1 MRIVVQVTYIRPM
14 GHRQADSNIANKLRR
29 AWVDS
34 GLTQVSL
41 SEKVGIDQGHLSN
54 ILNARRNPSLQT
66 LVKLCRALDVSM
78 DEVVS

>member
-1 MRIVVQVTYIRPM
+1 M